1 LNRWF
6 PQRLLALVR
15 LGRPHFLLGGF
26 VLYGLGAALAALA
39 GAAIDGRRYAWGQ
52 VAITAIQLMTHYCND
67 YFDFAADHANT
78 TSTRFSGGSRVLPGG
93 ILSPTVAL
101 GAALMLAVV
110 AVLATVVV
118 ARLPGAGGA
127 TAPLLVMMLVLAWEY
142 SAPPLR
148 LHSRGL
154 GELTTALVVTLLT
167 PVAGFYLQAG
177 RFIALPV
184 LTVLPLCAFQFAMLL
199 AIEFPDA
206 AGDASVGKRTLVV
219 RLGGARAA
227 RLYNGVLAA
236 AYLSLPALVWAGMP
250 GPIALAVAVTA
261 PVVAWQARR
270 MARGAWGEPTRWE
283 SLALVA
289 VALVGV
295 SSGLMLAAA
304 LWMLGRGGY

>member
-1 LNRWF
+1 MSSSF
-6 PQRLLALVR
+6 AQRLLALVR
-15 LGRPHFLLGGF
+15 LGRPHFLVGGF

-39 GAAIDGRRYAWGQ
+39 GAVVDGPRYVWGQ
-52 VAITAIQLMTHYCND
+52 AAITAIQLMTHYCND
-67 YFDFAADHANT
+67 YFDFAADQANT

-93 ILSPTVAL
+93 SLSPRVAL
-101 GAALMLAVV
+101 VAAVV
-110 AVLATVVV
+110 LAGVALLATLVLV
-118 ARLPGAGGA
+118 RLPGVAPA
-127 TAPLLVMMLVLAWEY
+127 AAPLLLMMLALAWEY

-167 PVAGFYLQAG
+167 PLAGFYLQAG
-177 RFIALPV
+177 RFTALPF

-227 RLYNGVLAA
+227 RLYNAVLLA
-236 AYLSLPALVWAGMP
+236 AYLSLPPLVLAGMP
-250 GPIALAVAVTA
+250 APIALAVAATA
-261 PVVAWQARR
+261 PVSVWQARR
-270 MARGAWGEPTRWE
+270 MARGAWAQPARWE
-283 SLALVA
+283 SLTLVA

-295 SSGLMLAAA
+295 SSILMLGAAV
-304 LWMLGRGGY
+304 WMLARRTP